1 MAIEL
6 KNIAFTYLPGTPM
19 ARQVLADI
27 DLELKPGEILCLM
40 GKTGA
45 GKSTLLQIICGLLT
59 PTAGSITLDGKV
71 IGPSKAESVQLKRA
85 ANILMQSPEK
95 QLFAETVGRDVAF
108 GPRNQ
113 GLAGSELSQRVR
125 DALGAVGMDPDIYM
139 GRSTFHLSQGEM
151 RRVALAGVLAMRPR
165 YLLLD
170 EPSSALDPPGRAALY
185 LTLRNLREDG
195 KGVLVITHDWEE
207 VELLADR
214 VALLSQGSILVS
226 GDKQVVLPALDE
238 IARAGLQPPPLLMVL
253 AELRRKGIEVPSYTT
268 SPEEAADLIAASLKG
283 HVT

>member
-1 MAIEL
+1 
-6 KNIAFTYLPGTPM
+6 
-19 ARQVLADI
+19 
-27 DLELKPGEILCLM
+27 
-40 GKTGA
+40 
-45 GKSTLLQIICGLLT
+45 
-59 PTAGSITLDGKV
+59 
-71 IGPSKAESVQLKRA
+71 
-85 ANILMQSPEK
+85 
-95 QLFAETVGRDVAF
+95 
-108 GPRNQ
+108 
-113 GLAGSELSQRVR
+113 
-125 DALGAVGMDPDIYM
+125 MDPDIYM

-283 HVT
+283 HVP

>member
-1 MAIEL
+1 VAIEL

-59 PTAGSITLDGKV
+59 PTSGSIALDGKV
-71 IGPSKAESVQLKRA
+71 IGPSKTESIQLKRA

-95 QLFAETVGRDVAF
+95 QLFAETVERDVAF

-125 DALGAVGMDPDIYM
+125 DALAAVGMDPDTYM
-139 GRSTFHLSQGEM
+139 DRSTFHLSQGEM

-170 EPSSALDPPGRAALY
+170 EPSSALDPPGRDALY
-185 LTLRNLREDG
+185 LTLRNLREEG

-214 VALLSQGSILVS
+214 VALLSQGSILAS
-226 GDKQVVLPALDE
+226 GDKQVVLPALED
-238 IARAGLQPPPLLMVL
+238 ITRAGLQPPPLVMIL
-253 AELRRKGIEVPSYTT
+253 AELRRKGMDIPPYAA

-283 HVT
+283 DVP

>member
-1 MAIEL
+1 VAIEL

-59 PTAGSITLDGKV
+59 PTAGSIALDGKV
-71 IGPSKAESVQLKRA
+71 IGPSKAESIQLKRA

-113 GLAGSELSQRVR
+113 GLAGFELSQRVR
-125 DALGAVGMDPDIYM
+125 EALGAAGMDPDIYM
-139 GRSTFHLSQGEM
+139 DRSTFHLSQGEM

-165 YLLLD
+165 YILLD
-170 EPSSALDPPGRAALY
+170 EPSSALDPPGRDALY
-185 LTLRNLREDG
+185 LTLRNLREEG

-214 VALLSQGSILVS
+214 VALLSQGSILAS
-226 GDKQVVLPALDE
+226 GEKQVVLPALED
-238 IARAGLQPPPLLMVL
+238 ITRAGLQPPPLVMVL
-253 AELRRKGIEVPSYTT
+253 AELRRKGIEIPSYAA
-268 SPEEAADLIAASLKG
+268 SPVEAADLIAASLKG
-283 HVT
+283 GRP